1 MNDEL
6 LEQLRQDEARRLENY
21 LVAGLGSRDEAVL
34 AMINTLTRM
43 GVVIIYKDDL
53 AARREVSHTADAILP

>member
-1 MNDEL
+1 MDNEL

-21 LVAGLGSRDEAVL
+21 LIAGLGSREEAIA

-43 GVVIIYKDDL
+43 GVVIIYRDDL
-53 AARREVSHTADAILP
+53 AARREIDVTADAILP